1 MKHDNIFR
9 LVLFIPIII
18 IYSFKYKK
26 NYFVLIILFV
36 IIASLKANAFNI
48 TVNVDDASRVSL
60 YLGSSK
66 QTLTDGDNVL
76 DVKTGDRLYFS
87 ANTGYVL
94 KSVMNGTTA
103 ETISSLTSCMIG
115 LDEATHTDA
124 KWIVTTCPLD
134 DVRTASCKVTV
145 DDASKVTLGFSGT
158 YTTYALKDGEN
169 DVKFVPEVESTFAIS
184 AKDNSVSLYSVKK
197 NSEPVSPQ
205 YGTYRIDV
213 VNGDKIEIQANY
225 PDEDYSV
232 KFNLSEKAEGFIT
245 KVQANGV
252 EVKNFMDDNFT
263 VKAGSQVSITGNT
276 NDYSLESFKVNGS
289 DVDFY
294 GSYSFMV
301 TGPTNVDIVAHKY
314 GNISAVLDID
324 DASHV
329 TVYKGYSY
337 YGNSVEVK
345 TGKNTIEVPES
356 TPVIAIKA
364 NDGYTLV
371 SVSDGTTDFVERDGN
386 SEVNVK
392 VTDAMNIT
400 VKTAELVRDKNA
412 VVYVEDASVPSY
424 MRFMRKD
431 YTTIDLATGYNHIP
445 FYDGDLP
452 FSSSFYG
459 TSTLNVYKNDELM
472 EPQYTG
478 ATSYTLN
485 VEDNDVVKFFFTKTP
500 AIAKAT
506 VTVEGDAKELTA
518 VKDQIKE
525 VADFTN
531 PISCL
536 EDTEL
541 SFSVSD
547 KSSVKSFTMNG
558 TAVTPQE
565 DGTYKVIITA
575 DSDIKV
581 ELGVASGIKSVTGSE
596 NKANNVYTT
605 DGVLV
610 IKNATRSQIDGL
622 AKGIYIINGKKIIR

>member
-1 MKHDNIFR
+1 M
-9 LVLFIPIII
+9 
-18 IYSFKYKK
+18 KK

-245 KVQANGV
+245 KVQVNGV

-324 DASHV
+324 EASHV

>member
-1 MKHDNIFR
+1 M
-9 LVLFIPIII
+9 
-18 IYSFKYKK
+18 KK

-245 KVQANGV
+245 KVQVNGV

-547 KSSVKSFTMNG
+547 KSIVKSFTMNG

>member
-1 MKHDNIFR
+1 M
-9 LVLFIPIII
+9 
-18 IYSFKYKK
+18 KK

-245 KVQANGV
+245 KVQVNGV

-452 FSSSFYG
+452 FSFSFYG

>member
-1 MKHDNIFR
+1 M
-9 LVLFIPIII
+9 
-18 IYSFKYKK
+18 KK

-245 KVQANGV
+245 KVQVNGV

-314 GNISAVLDID
+314 GNLSAVLDID

-459 TSTLNVYKNDELM
+459 TSTLNVYKNDELV

-565 DGTYKVIITA
+565 DGTYKIIITA

>member
-1 MKHDNIFR
+1 M
-9 LVLFIPIII
+9 
-18 IYSFKYKK
+18 KK

-48 TVNVDDASRVSL
+48 TVNVNDASRVSL

-245 KVQANGV
+245 KVQVNGV

-500 AIAKAT
+500 AIAKVT

-531 PISCL
+531 PIPCL

-596 NKANNVYTT
+596 SKANNVYTT

>member
-1 MKHDNIFR
+1 M
-9 LVLFIPIII
+9 
-18 IYSFKYKK
+18 KK

-232 KFNLSEKAEGFIT
+232 KFNLSEKGEGFIT
-245 KVQANGV
+245 KVQVNGV

-459 TSTLNVYKNDELM
+459 TSTLNVYKNDELV

-531 PISCL
+531 PIPCL

-581 ELGVASGIKSVTGSE
+581 ELGVASGIKSVTDSD

>member
-1 MKHDNIFR
+1 M
-9 LVLFIPIII
+9 
-18 IYSFKYKK
+18 KK

-245 KVQANGV
+245 KVQVNGV

-345 TGKNTIEVPES
+345 AGKNTIEVPES

>member
-1 MKHDNIFR
+1 M
-9 LVLFIPIII
+9 
-18 IYSFKYKK
+18 KK

-225 PDEDYSV
+225 PNEDYSV

-245 KVQANGV
+245 KVQVNGV

-314 GNISAVLDID
+314 GNLSAVLDID

-459 TSTLNVYKNDELM
+459 TSTLNVYKNDELV

-506 VTVEGDAKELTA
+506 VTVKGDAKELTA

-565 DGTYKVIITA
+565 DGTYKIIITA

>member
-1 MKHDNIFR
+1 M
-9 LVLFIPIII
+9 
-18 IYSFKYKK
+18 KK

-245 KVQANGV
+245 KVQVNGV

-459 TSTLNVYKNDELM
+459 TSTLNVYKNDELV

-518 VKDQIKE
+518 VKDQIKG

-531 PISCL
+531 PIPCL

-565 DGTYKVIITA
+565 DGTYKIIITA

>member
-1 MKHDNIFR
+1 M
-9 LVLFIPIII
+9 
-18 IYSFKYKK
+18 
-26 NYFVLIILFV
+26 FV

-245 KVQANGV
+245 KVQVNGV

-314 GNISAVLDID
+314 GNISVVLDID

>member
-1 MKHDNIFR
+1 M
-9 LVLFIPIII
+9 
-18 IYSFKYKK
+18 KK

-76 DVKTGDRLYFS
+76 DVKTGDRLFFS

-124 KWIVTTCPLD
+124 KWVVTTCPLD

-245 KVQANGV
+245 KVQVNGV

-276 NDYSLESFKVNGS
+276 NDYSLESFKVNDS

-314 GNISAVLDID
+314 GNLSAVLDID

-337 YGNSVEVK
+337 YGNSVEVT

-392 VTDAMNIT
+392 VTDAMNVT

-459 TSTLNVYKNDELM
+459 TSTLNVYKNDELV

-531 PISCL
+531 PIPCL

-581 ELGVASGIKSVTGSE
+581 ELGVASGIKSVTDSD

>member
-1 MKHDNIFR
+1 M
-9 LVLFIPIII
+9 
-18 IYSFKYKK
+18 KK

-245 KVQANGV
+245 KVQVNGV

-314 GNISAVLDID
+314 GNLSAVLDID

-337 YGNSVEVK
+337 YGNSVEVT

-392 VTDAMNIT
+392 VTDAMNVT

-431 YTTIDLATGYNHIP
+431 YTTINLATGYNLIP

-459 TSTLNVYKNDELM
+459 TSTLNVYKNDELV

-506 VTVEGDAKELTA
+506 VTVDGDANELTA

-531 PISCL
+531 PIPCL

-558 TAVTPQE
+558 AAVTPQE

-581 ELGVASGIKSVTGSE
+581 ELGVALDIKSVTGSE

-605 DGVLV
+605 GGVLV

>member
-1 MKHDNIFR
+1 M
-9 LVLFIPIII
+9 
-18 IYSFKYKK
+18 KK

-134 DVRTASCKVTV
+134 DVRTASCKITV

-245 KVQANGV
+245 KVQVNGV

>member
-1 MKHDNIFR
+1 M
-9 LVLFIPIII
+9 
-18 IYSFKYKK
+18 KK

-245 KVQANGV
+245 KVQVNGV

-452 FSSSFYG
+452 FCSSFYG

>member
-1 MKHDNIFR
+1 M
-9 LVLFIPIII
+9 
-18 IYSFKYKK
+18 KK

-245 KVQANGV
+245 KVQVNGV

-412 VVYVEDASVPSY
+412 VVYVEDVSVPSY

-459 TSTLNVYKNDELM
+459 TSTLNVYKNDELV

-485 VEDNDVVKFFFTKTP
+485 VEDNDVVKFFFTKTL

>member
-1 MKHDNIFR
+1 M
-9 LVLFIPIII
+9 
-18 IYSFKYKK
+18 KK

-134 DVRTASCKVTV
+134 DVRTASCKVIV

-245 KVQANGV
+245 KVQVNGV

-301 TGPTNVDIVAHKY
+301 TGPTNVDIIAHKY

-392 VTDAMNIT
+392 VTDAMNII

-459 TSTLNVYKNDELM
+459 TSTLNVYKNDELL

-531 PISCL
+531 PIPCL

-581 ELGVASGIKSVTGSE
+581 ELGVASGIKSVTASE

>member
-1 MKHDNIFR
+1 M
-9 LVLFIPIII
+9 
-18 IYSFKYKK
+18 KK

-94 KSVMNGTTA
+94 KSVMNGTTS

-197 NSEPVSPQ
+197 NSEPVSSQ

-245 KVQANGV
+245 KVQVNGV

-459 TSTLNVYKNDELM
+459 TSTLNVYKNDELV

-506 VTVEGDAKELTA
+506 VTVKGDAKELTA

-565 DGTYKVIITA
+565 DGTYKIIITA

>member
-1 MKHDNIFR
+1 M
-9 LVLFIPIII
+9 
-18 IYSFKYKK
+18 KK

-245 KVQANGV
+245 KVQVNGV

-276 NDYSLESFKVNGS
+276 NDYSLESLKVNGS
-289 DVDFY
+289 DIDFY

-314 GNISAVLDID
+314 GNLSAVLDID

-459 TSTLNVYKNDELM
+459 TSTINVYKNDELV
-472 EPQYTG
+472 EHQYNG

-531 PISCL
+531 PIPCL

-610 IKNATRSQIDGL
+610 IKNATSSQIDGL

>member
-1 MKHDNIFR
+1 M
-9 LVLFIPIII
+9 
-18 IYSFKYKK
+18 KK

-134 DVRTASCKVTV
+134 DVRTASCKVIV

-232 KFNLSEKAEGFIT
+232 KFNLSEKGEGFIT
-245 KVQANGV
+245 KVQVNGV

-301 TGPTNVDIVAHKY
+301 TGPTNVDIIAHKY

-392 VTDAMNIT
+392 VTDAMNII

-459 TSTLNVYKNDELM
+459 TSTLNVYKNDELV

-500 AIAKAT
+500 AIANAT

-531 PISCL
+531 PIPCL

>member
-1 MKHDNIFR
+1 M
-9 LVLFIPIII
+9 
-18 IYSFKYKK
+18 KK

-245 KVQANGV
+245 KVQVNGV

-276 NDYSLESFKVNGS
+276 NDYALESFKVNDS

-314 GNISAVLDID
+314 GNLSAVLDID

-337 YGNSVEVK
+337 YGNSVEVT

-459 TSTLNVYKNDELM
+459 TSTLNVYKNDELV

-531 PISCL
+531 PIPCL

-581 ELGVASGIKSVTGSE
+581 ELGVASGIKSVTDSD

-610 IKNATRSQIDGL
+610 IKNATHSQIDGL

>member
-1 MKHDNIFR
+1 M
-9 LVLFIPIII
+9 
-18 IYSFKYKK
+18 KK

-245 KVQANGV
+245 KVQVNGV

-276 NDYSLESFKVNGS
+276 NDYALESFKVNDS

-314 GNISAVLDID
+314 GNLSAVLDID

-329 TVYKGYSY
+329 TIYKGYSY

-459 TSTLNVYKNDELM
+459 TSTLNVYKNDELV

-531 PISCL
+531 PIPCL

-541 SFSVSD
+541 SFSVPD

-581 ELGVASGIKSVTGSE
+581 ELGVASGIKSVTDSD

>member
-1 MKHDNIFR
+1 M
-9 LVLFIPIII
+9 
-18 IYSFKYKK
+18 KK

-213 VNGDKIEIQANY
+213 VNGDKIEIQTNY

-245 KVQANGV
+245 KVQVNGV

>member
-1 MKHDNIFR
+1 M
-9 LVLFIPIII
+9 
-18 IYSFKYKK
+18 KK

-245 KVQANGV
+245 KVQVNGV

-392 VTDAMNIT
+392 VTDAMNII

-459 TSTLNVYKNDELM
+459 TSTLNVYKNDELV

-531 PISCL
+531 PIPCL

-547 KSSVKSFTMNG
+547 KSNVKSFTMNG

-581 ELGVASGIKSVTGSE
+581 ELGVASGIKSVTASE